1 MVRSC
6 KVASMQGVHT
16 CTGVERNLCPL
27 PNLRNASEAQ
37 PLRFPKPAQRSSCGA
52 FHTWKRN
59 LLPFPKPAQRSKWGG
74 AFPKPSQRSKRA
86 ALSIGKRNLRPFPKP
101 SPLPNLRTADGSA
114 GLGRSSTRAVVGAT
128 RVGVLEGFAF
138 ASRGR
143 ILAKS
148 QKCQKRDI
156 VDSQSTHEGEL
167 SPLAG
172 KTGPF
177 LLHEG

>member
-1 MVRSC
+1 MLMVRSC

-16 CTGVERNLCPL
+16 CTDMTLGWSATFAL
-27 PNLRNASEAQ
+27 
-37 PLRFPKPAQRSSCGA
+37 PKPAQRLSCRASHMEAQPLPLSQTCATLEMGRRSPQTFATLEKGGA
-52 FHTWKRN
+52 FHREAQPSPLSQTFA
-59 LLPFPKPAQRSKWGG
+59 PPKPAHRRW
-74 AFPKPSQRSKRA
+74 
-86 ALSIGKRNLRPFPKP
+86 
-101 SPLPNLRTADGSA
+101 SA
-114 GLGRSSTRAVVGAT
+114 GLGRSSACAAVGAT

>member
-1 MVRSC
+1 
-6 KVASMQGVHT
+6 MQGVHT

-37 PLRFPKPAQRSSCGA
+37 PLR
-52 FHTWKRN
+52 
-59 LLPFPKPAQRSKWGG
+59 FPKPAQRSKWGG

>member
-1 MVRSC
+1 
-6 KVASMQGVHT
+6 MQGVHT
-16 CTGVERNLCPL
+16 CTDMTLGVERNLCPL
-27 PNLRNASEAQ
+27 PNLRNAQ
-37 PLRFPKPAQRSSCGA
+37 
-52 FHTWKRN
+52 KRN
-59 LLPFPKPAQRSKWGG
+59 LC
-74 AFPKPSQRSKRA
+74 AFPNLRNARA
-86 ALSIGKRNLRPFPKP
+86 VALSPNLRNARKGRRFPIGKRNLRPFPKP

>member
-1 MVRSC
+1 M
-6 KVASMQGVHT
+6 
-16 CTGVERNLCPL
+16 
-27 PNLRNASEAQ
+27 
-37 PLRFPKPAQRSSCGA
+37 GA
-52 FHTWKRN
+52 
-59 LLPFPKPAQRSKWGG
+59 PVWG
-74 AFPKPSQRSKRA
+74 APP
-86 ALSIGKRNLRPFPKP
+86 
-101 SPLPNLRTADGSA
+101 
-114 GLGRSSTRAVVGAT
+114 TRAVVGAT

-148 QKCQKRDI
+148 QKCQKRDM

>member
-1 MVRSC
+1 
-6 KVASMQGVHT
+6 MQGVHT
-16 CTGVERNLCPL
+16 CTDMTLGWSATFALSQTCATLEMGRRFPQTFATLEKGGAFH
-27 PNLRNASEAQ
+27 REAQ
-37 PLRFPKPAQRSSCGA
+37 PL
-52 FHTWKRN
+52 
-59 LLPFPKPAQRSKWGG
+59 
-74 AFPKPSQRSKRA
+74 
-86 ALSIGKRNLRPFPKP
+86 
-101 SPLPNLRTADGSA
+101 PLPNLRTADGSA

>member
-1 MVRSC
+1 
-6 KVASMQGVHT
+6 MQGVHT
-16 CTGVERNLCPL
+16 CTDMTLGWSATFALSQTCAT
-27 PNLRNASEAQ
+27 LRSATFALSQTCATLELWRFPHMEAQ
-37 PLRFPKPAQRSSCGA
+37 P
-52 FHTWKRN
+52 
-59 LLPFPKPAQRSKWGG
+59 LPFPKPAQRSKRGG

-86 ALSIGKRNLRPFPKP
+86 ALSIGKRNLCPFPKP
-101 SPLPNLRTADGSA
+101 LPLPNLRTAGGGA